1 MRSTRAT
8 AAIARLNTRSD
19 GRHFLM
25 ALTGAGL
32 FKLYERI
39 DASDVELSAPLQLD
53 EFVKLVESMGPQKVP
68 RVTKNEVA
76 FMPQLVKKD
85 QAP

>member
-32 FKLYERI
+32 FKLYERVN
-39 DASDVELSAPLQLD
+39 ATDVELSVPLQFD
-53 EFVKLVESMGPQKVP
+53 EFVKLVESIGPQKVP
-68 RVTKNEVA
+68 RVTKNEAA
-76 FMPQLVKKD
+76 FMKQLVKKD
-85 QAP
+85 ELP